1 MKKAELKWQ
10 EASASFENNLP
21 GVHVK
26 QCSKFGKKPRS
37 KVGNRQSGMTLI
49 EIMIALLIGVF
60 LIGGV
65 IQIFLSTKK
74 SYRTQESLSRIQE
87 NGRFALELMDHDI
100 RLAGYLGCSPATTT
114 NPVVI
119 ANSPLVAPVA
129 HAGIPAVVAA
139 HTITGGDDK
148 TSFASPNPAT
158 SSSPLA
164 TSVTQTTDAVTV
176 QFGESC
182 GGYTTAAM
190 TNVNP
195 TLVIPATN
203 TCGIVTGTPLI
214 ISDCDTA
221 HIFRAAAATD
231 NSQNKDAT
239 GSATAVFPAGKSYA
253 AGSEI
258 MLFRSY
264 TYFIQPG
271 TGGLPSLWRLDNNKA
286 VAASTNPVELIEGV
300 ENMQILY
307 GVDTDA
313 DGVANNYLAGTTANI
328 PATDWDKVVSMRTF
342 LLLQSAEDNVTD
354 KPVPYYYVA
363 SAAQTPTDRRL
374 RKVFSSTVALRN

>member
-1 MKKAELKWQ
+1 MKNAELKWQ
-10 EASASFENNLP
+10 EASAPFENNLP
-21 GVHVK
+21 EEQVK
-26 QCSKFGKKPRS
+26 QRSKFRDSQRS
-37 KVGNRQSGMTLI
+37 RVDNRQSGMTLI

-87 NGRFALELMDHDI
+87 NGRFAMELLDHDI
-100 RLAGYLGCSPATTT
+100 RLAGYLGCSAATAS

-119 ANSPLVAPVA
+119 ANSPLVAPLA
-129 HAGIPAVVAA
+129 HVGGIAGVVAA
-139 HTITGGDDK
+139 PTITGGNDN

-164 TSVTQTTDAVTV
+164 TNVTQTTDAITV

-182 GGYTTAAM
+182 GGYTTADM
-190 TNVNP
+190 VDVNP
-195 TLVIPATN
+195 TNKIPATN
-203 TCGIVTGTPLI
+203 TCGINTGTPLI
-214 ISDCDTA
+214 ISDCATA
-221 HIFRAAAATD
+221 HIFRAAAVTD

-239 GSATAVFPAGKSYA
+239 GAATVALGKTYVP
-253 AGSEI
+253 GSEI

-264 TYFIQPG
+264 TYFIRPG

-342 LLLQSAEDNVTD
+342 LLLQSSDDNVAD
-354 KPVPYYYVA
+354 KPVPYYFVTDV
-363 SAAQTPTDRRL
+363 AQTPTDRRL